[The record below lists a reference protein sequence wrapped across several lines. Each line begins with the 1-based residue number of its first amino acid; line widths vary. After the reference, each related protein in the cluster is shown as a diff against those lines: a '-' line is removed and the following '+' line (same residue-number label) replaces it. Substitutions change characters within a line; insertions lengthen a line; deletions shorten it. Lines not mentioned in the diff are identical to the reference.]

1 MTAIATAQAVT
12 AGETTAT
19 AVVEDAIA
27 AAHQPDSASSMIAV
41 TDERARFQ
49 AAASDRRARRGIR
62 RSVLDGVPIVWKD
75 LFDVQ
80 GTVTTRGSAS
90 HQHDEPAAVDSELVR
105 RAHDSGLVT
114 VGKTNL
120 SEFAFSGLGI
130 NTCFGTPANPVDP
143 ELIPGGSSSGSAVA
157 VARGLV
163 ALAVGTDT
171 SGSVR
176 VPAALCGIVGFRAS
190 PGRYGPH
197 DFAPL
202 SPTLDSVGLFAT
214 TVADIAALDGV
225 LIPATHRAMHPL
237 GRVADDTQCVAD
249 KTQRVVDDTQR
260 VADDTRHVADGAR
273 HAADNTPH
281 AADNTQRAAAG
292 ALADLRRW
300 PPPRFVVPTGEWTED
315 LAAPVADAFATTIA
329 QMRTAGADIE
339 VRPVPSLDAAQRLMD
354 EHGTIV
360 GAEAYRLHSYRLT
373 STMPIE
379 AATRRRLRANA
390 HTAGTIGPVYAAMP
404 DLRAE
409 FAAEL
414 GNAMLLCPTVRCL
427 PPRIADP
434 QTDPDR
440 YDSANSAVLRTT
452 MVLSYL
458 GSCGISVPTPSGAP
472 GRAVLLSLPAGG
484 DDALLAAAAWSEWAL
499 RPGLDR

>member
-1 MTAIATAQAVT
+1 MTAIATAQVVT

-27 AAHQPDSASSMIAV
+27 AAHRPDSASSMIAV

-143 ELIPGGSSSGSAVA
+143 ALIPGGSSSGSAVA
-157 VARGLV
+157 VARGTV

-202 SPTLDSVGLFAT
+202 SPTLDSIGLFAT

-225 LIPATHRAMHPL
+225 LIPATHRAMYSL

-249 KTQRVVDDTQR
+249 KTQRAADDIQRAADDTQR
-260 VADDTRHVADGAR
+260 VVAG
-273 HAADNTPH
+273 T
-281 AADNTQRAAAG
+281 TAG
-292 ALADLRRW
+292 IRRC

-315 LAAPVADAFATTIA
+315 LAAPVADAFATTLA

-339 VRPVPSLDAAQRLMD
+339 VRPIPSLDAAQRLMD

-379 AATRRRLRANA
+379 AATRRRLHANV
-390 HTAGTIGPVYAAMP
+390 HTADTIGPVYAAMP
-404 DLRAE
+404 GLRAE

-414 GNAMLLCPTVRCL
+414 GNAVLLCPTVRCL
-427 PPRIADP
+427 PPRIADL

-472 GRAVLLSLPAGG
+472 GRGVLLSLPAGG
-484 DDALLAAAAWSEWAL
+484 DDALLAAAAWSEEVL
-499 RPGLDR
+499 RPGPDR

>member
-19 AVVEDAIA
+19 AVVEAAIA
-27 AAHQPDSASSMIAV
+27 AARQPDSASSMIAV

-62 RSVLDGVPIVWKD
+62 RGVLDGVPIVWKD

-130 NTCFGTPANPVDP
+130 NACFGTPANPVDP
-143 ELIPGGSSSGSAVA
+143 ALIPGGSSSGSAVA

-163 ALAVGTDT
+163 TLAVGTDT

-190 PGRYGPH
+190 PARYGPH

-214 TVADIAALDGV
+214 TVADIAALDRV

-237 GRVADDTQCVAD
+237 GRVADDTQCVAE
-249 KTQRVVDDTQR
+249 KAQ
-260 VADDTRHVADGAR
+260 HVADG
-273 HAADNTPH
+273 
-281 AADNTQRAAAG
+281 TQCVAAG

-300 PPPRFVVPTGEWTED
+300 PPQRFVVPTGEWTED
-315 LAAPVADAFATTIA
+315 LAAPVADAFATTLA
-329 QMRTAGADIE
+329 RMRTAGADIE

-379 AATRRRLRANA
+379 AATHRRLDANA
-390 HTAGTIGPVYAAMP
+390 HTADTIGPVYAALP
-404 DLRAE
+404 GLRAD

-414 GNAMLLCPTVRCL
+414 GDAVLLCPTVRCL
-427 PPRIADP
+427 PPRIADL

-458 GSCGISVPTPSGAP
+458 GSCGISVPTSSGAP
-472 GRAVLLSLPAGG
+472 GLGVLLSLPAGG
-484 DDALLAAAAWSEWAL
+484 DDALLAAAAWSEEAL
-499 RPGLDR
+499 RPGPDR

>member
-12 AGETTAT
+12 ADETTAT
-19 AVVEDAIA
+19 AAVEEAIA
-27 AAHQPDSASSMIAV
+27 AAHQPGSASSMIAV

-130 NTCFGTPANPVDP
+130 NTCFGTPANPVDH

-163 ALAVGTDT
+163 TLAVGTDT

-202 SPTLDSVGLFAT
+202 SPTLDSIGFFAT

-225 LIPATHRAMHPL
+225 LIPATHPL
-237 GRVADDTQCVAD
+237 GRVADDTQC
-249 KTQRVVDDTQR
+249 
-260 VADDTRHVADGAR
+260 
-273 HAADNTPH
+273 
-281 AADNTQRAAAG
+281 AAAG

-300 PPPRFVVPTGEWTED
+300 PSLRFVVPTGEWTED
-315 LAAPVADAFATTIA
+315 LAAPVADAFATTLA
-329 QMRTAGADIE
+329 QMRAAGADIE

-379 AATRRRLRANA
+379 AATRRRLHANA
-390 HTAGTIGPVYAAMP
+390 HTADTIGPVYAAMP
-404 DLRAE
+404 GLRAE

-414 GNAMLLCPTVRCL
+414 GDAVLLCPTVRCL
-427 PPRIADP
+427 PPRIADL

-440 YDSANSAVLRTT
+440 YDNANATVLRTT

-458 GSCGISVPTPSGAP
+458 GSCGISMPTPIGAP

-499 RPGLDR
+499 RPGLDQ